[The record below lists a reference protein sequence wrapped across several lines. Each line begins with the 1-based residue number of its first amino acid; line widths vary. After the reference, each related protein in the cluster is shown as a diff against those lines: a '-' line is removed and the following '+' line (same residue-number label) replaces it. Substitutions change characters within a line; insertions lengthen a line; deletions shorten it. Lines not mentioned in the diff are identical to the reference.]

1 MGFEKPRDYVDA
13 LKRLEGFPLMGME
26 VMDGRLF
33 FTSLS
38 SHVALPLRNKR
49 RDWGYRVGRYGLNN
63 LDVLVSHVGYDD
75 QFRQV
80 RLFDEYGDVIAHV
93 ELRNITRKEWLLGKL
108 YGQNLRS
115 SMNVN
120 QYKKYALLAAGVVF
134 TAEANG
140 LTGVSIH
147 WPFLDSPVD
156 SVIDWGDRVYIVTE
170 KGRAVELF
178 FNDEEGGNEDGE
190 DD

>member
-1 MGFEKPRDYVDA
+1 MKFEKPQDYVEA

-26 VMDGRLF
+26 VREGSLI

-38 SHVALPLRNKR
+38 SHVALPLRNKAK
-49 RDWGYRVGRYGLNN
+49 DWGCRVGRYSLNN
-63 LDVLVSHVGYDD
+63 LDVLVSYVRYDD

-80 RLFDEYGDVIAHV
+80 RLFDEYGDVIAYV
-93 ELRNITRKEWLLGKL
+93 EPRNISRKDWLLGEL
-108 YGQNLRS
+108 YGKNLHD

-120 QYKKYALLAAGVVF
+120 QYKKYVLLATGVVF
-134 TAEANG
+134 TAEADG

-156 SVIDWGDRVYIVTE
+156 SVIDWGDRVYVMTE

-178 FNDEEGGNEDGE
+178 FNAEEGRTEDGE

>member
-1 MGFEKPRDYVDA
+1 MSFEKPQDYVDA

-26 VMDGRLF
+26 VKDGRLF

-49 RDWGYRVGRYGLNN
+49 RDRGYRVGRYGLNN
-63 LDVLVSHVGYDD
+63 LDVLVSYVRYDD

-93 ELRNITRKEWLLGKL
+93 ELRNITRKEWLLG
-108 YGQNLRS
+108 
-115 SMNVN
+115 
-120 QYKKYALLAAGVVF
+120 
-134 TAEANG
+134 
-140 LTGVSIH
+140 
-147 WPFLDSPVD
+147 
-156 SVIDWGDRVYIVTE
+156 
-170 KGRAVELF
+170 ELF
-178 FNDEEGGNEDGE
+178 FNAEEGGNEDGE

>member
-1 MGFEKPRDYVDA
+1 MGFEKPQDYVDA
-13 LKRLEGFPLMGME
+13 LKRLEGLPLMGME

-63 LDVLVSHVGYDD
+63 LDVLVSYVRYDD

-80 RLFDEYGDVIAHV
+80 RLFAEYGDVIAHV
-93 ELRNITRKEWLLGKL
+93 ELRNITRKEWLISEL
-108 YGQNLRS
+108 YGQNLHS

-120 QYKKYALLAAGVVF
+120 QYKKYALLATGVVF
-134 TAEANG
+134 TEEADG
-140 LTGVSIH
+140 LTGVFIH

-156 SVIDWGDRVYIVTE
+156 SVIDRGDRLYVMTE

-178 FNDEEGGNEDGE
+178 FNAEEGGNEDGE

>member
-1 MGFEKPRDYVDA
+1 MGFEKPRDYVKA
-13 LKRLEGFPLMGME
+13 LKKLEGFPLMGME

-33 FTSLS
+33 FNSLS
-38 SHVALPLRNKR
+38 SHVSLPLRNKR
-49 RDWGYRVGRYGLNN
+49 GDWGYRVGRYGLNN
-63 LDVLVSHVGYDD
+63 LDVLVSYVRYDD

-93 ELRNITRKEWLLGKL
+93 ELRNITRKEWLLGEL
-108 YGQNLRS
+108 YGKNLHS

-120 QYKKYALLAAGVVF
+120 QYKKYALLATGVVF
-134 TAEANG
+134 TAEADG
-140 LTGVSIH
+140 LTGVSIR

-156 SVIDWGDRVYIVTE
+156 SVIDWGDRVYVMTE
-170 KGRAVELF
+170 QGRAVELF
-178 FNDEEGGNEDGE
+178 FNAEEGGNEDGE

>member
-1 MGFEKPRDYVDA
+1 MGFEKPQDYVDA

-26 VMDGRLF
+26 VRDGHLF

-63 LDVLVSHVGYDD
+63 LDVLVSYVRYDD

-93 ELRNITRKEWLLGKL
+93 ELRNITRKEWLLSEL
-108 YGQNLRS
+108 YGQNLHS

-120 QYKKYALLAAGVVF
+120 QYKKYALLVTGVVF
-134 TAEANG
+134 TEEADG

-156 SVIDWGDRVYIVTE
+156 SVIDGDDRVYIMTE

-178 FNDEEGGNEDGE
+178 FNAEEGGNEDGE

>member
-1 MGFEKPRDYVDA
+1 MDFEKPQDYVDA

-26 VMDGRLF
+26 VMDGRLL

-49 RDWGYRVGRYGLNN
+49 RDWGYKVGRYGLNN
-63 LDVLVSHVGYDD
+63 LDVLVSYVRYDD

-93 ELRNITRKEWLLGKL
+93 ELRNITRKKWLLGEL
-108 YGQNLRS
+108 YGQNLHS

-120 QYKKYALLAAGVVF
+120 QYKKYARLATGVVF
-134 TAEANG
+134 TEEADG
-140 LTGVSIH
+140 LTGVFVN
-147 WPFLDSPVD
+147 WLAVDSPVERILD
-156 SVIDWGDRVYIVTE
+156 QGDAIYIETVA
-170 KGRAVELF
+170 GHAVELLF
-178 FNDEEGGNEDGE
+178 KDGDAADE
-190 DD
+190 

>member
-1 MGFEKPRDYVDA
+1 MSFEKPQDYVDA
-13 LKRLEGFPLMGME
+13 LKRLEGLPLMGME
-26 VMDGRLF
+26 VRDGRLF
-33 FTSLS
+33 LTSLS
-38 SHVALPLRNKR
+38 SHVSLPLRNKK

-63 LDVLVSHVGYDD
+63 LDVLVSYVRYDD

-93 ELRNITRKEWLLGKL
+93 ELRNIARKEWLLGEL
-108 YGQNLRS
+108 YGRNLHS

-120 QYKKYALLAAGVVF
+120 QYEKYALLATGVAF
-134 TAEANG
+134 TEEADG
-140 LTGVSIH
+140 LTGVSVH

-156 SVIDWGDRVYIVTE
+156 GVIDRGDRVYVITE

-178 FNDEEGGNEDGE
+178 FNAEEGGNEDGE

>member
-1 MGFEKPRDYVDA
+1 MDFEKPQDYVDS

-26 VMDGRLF
+26 VKGGRLF
-33 FTSLS
+33 FNSLS

-63 LDVLVSHVGYDD
+63 LDVLVSYVRYDD

-93 ELRNITRKEWLLGKL
+93 ELRNITRKEWLLDEL
-108 YGQNLRS
+108 YGQNLHS

-120 QYKKYALLAAGVVF
+120 QYQKYALLATGVVF
-134 TAEANG
+134 TEEADG
-140 LTGVSIH
+140 LTGVFVN
-147 WPFLDSPVD
+147 WLAVDSPVEHVLD
-156 SVIDWGDRVYIVTE
+156 QGDAIYIETAA
-170 KGRAVELF
+170 GHAVELLF
-178 FNDEEGGNEDGE
+178 KDGDAADE
-190 DD
+190 

>member
-1 MGFEKPRDYVDA
+1 MNFEKPLDYVEA
-13 LKRLEGFPLMGME
+13 LQKLEGFPLMGME
-26 VMDGRLF
+26 VRDGRLF

-38 SHVALPLRNKR
+38 SHVSLPLRNKR
-49 RDWGYRVGRYGLNN
+49 RDWGYRAGRYGLNN
-63 LDVLVSHVGYDD
+63 LDVLVSYVRYDD

-93 ELRNITRKEWLLGKL
+93 ELRNISRKEWLLDEL
-108 YGQNLRS
+108 YGQNLHS

-120 QYKKYALLAAGVVF
+120 QYKKYALLATGVVF
-134 TAEANG
+134 TAEADG

-156 SVIDWGDRVYIVTE
+156 SVIDWGDRVYVMTE

-178 FNDEEGGNEDGE
+178 FNAEEGGNEDGE

>member
-1 MGFEKPRDYVDA
+1 MEFEKPQDYVDA
-13 LKRLEGFPLMGME
+13 LKRLEDFPLMGME
-26 VMDGRLF
+26 VRDGRLF

-38 SHVALPLRNKR
+38 SHVALPLCNKR

-63 LDVLVSHVGYDD
+63 LDVLVSYVRYDD

-93 ELRNITRKEWLLGKL
+93 ELRNITRKEWLLGEL
-108 YGQNLRS
+108 YGKNLHS

-120 QYKKYALLAAGVVF
+120 HYKKYALLATGVLF
-134 TAEANG
+134 TAEADG

-147 WPFLDSPVD
+147 WSFLDSPVD
-156 SVIDWGDRVYIVTE
+156 SVIDWGDRVYVMTE

-178 FNDEEGGNEDGE
+178 FNAEEGGNEDGE

>member
-1 MGFEKPRDYVDA
+1 MEFEKPQDYVEA

-26 VMDGRLF
+26 VRDGSLC

-38 SHVALPLRNKR
+38 SHVALPLRNKAK
-49 RDWGYRVGRYGLNN
+49 DWGCRVGHYGLNN
-63 LDVLVSHVGYDD
+63 LDVLVSYVRYDD

-80 RLFDEYGDVIAHV
+80 RLFDEYGDVIAYV
-93 ELRNITRKEWLLGKL
+93 EPRNISRMEWLLGEL
-108 YGQNLRS
+108 YGKNLHD

-120 QYKKYALLAAGVVF
+120 QYKKYALLAKGVVF
-134 TAEANG
+134 TAEADG

-156 SVIDWGDRVYIVTE
+156 SVIDWGDRVYVMTE

-178 FNDEEGGNEDGE
+178 FNAEEGGNEDGE

>member
-1 MGFEKPRDYVDA
+1 MGLEKPRDYVVA
-13 LKRLEGFPLMGME
+13 LKKLEGFPLMGLE
-26 VMDGRLF
+26 VRDGRLV

-63 LDVLVSHVGYDD
+63 LDVLVSYVRYDD

-93 ELRNITRKEWLLGKL
+93 ELRNITRKEWLIGEL
-108 YGQNLRS
+108 YGQNLHS

-120 QYKKYALLAAGVVF
+120 QYKRYVRLTDGVLF
-134 TAEANG
+134 TGEADG
-140 LTGVSIH
+140 LTGVFVH
-147 WPFLDSPVD
+147 WTSLDSPVD
-156 SVIDWGDRVYIVTE
+156 HIIDQGDSIYIMTE
-170 KGRAVELF
+170 KGGAIELLF
-178 FNDEEGGNEDGE
+178 KGGDETDE
-190 DD
+190 